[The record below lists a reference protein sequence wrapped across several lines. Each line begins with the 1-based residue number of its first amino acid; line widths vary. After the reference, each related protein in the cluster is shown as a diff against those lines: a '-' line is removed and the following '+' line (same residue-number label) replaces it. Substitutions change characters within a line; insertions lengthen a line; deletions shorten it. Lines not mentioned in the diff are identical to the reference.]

1 MFALEMVTTRQNP
14 SIDPSLAI
22 WNWEIPVYLFLG
34 GLVAGLLVVG
44 AVMEL
49 YWPERWE
56 KRLSRASAGIGLV
69 FLSVGMF
76 ALFLDLA
83 NKFHVYRFYLA
94 LRPRSPMS
102 WGAWILIVAYPAMTI
117 WFLSALDE
125 ATLDKW
131 LRKRFPWPQLGE
143 RLIAAL
149 TRAQHFAERYR
160 KHGLIGTAAV
170 GVALGIYTGVLL
182 QTLVARPLW
191 NSALLGPLFLASG
204 VSAGAAFLLLMARQE
219 SALKMLLRWDIAA
232 LTIELVLLGLFIVDR
247 ASGAHAERVA
257 VSLLTAGPYTGAF
270 FGLVLLLGILVPLWL
285 EGRELGGKVHSRV
298 MVPALVL
305 LGGIALRT
313 ILVAA
318 GQVSLPVAL

>member
-1 MFALEMVTTRQNP
+1 MLAVEIFTTRQNP
-14 SIDPSLAI
+14 AIDPSLAI

-44 AVMEL
+44 ALMEL

-56 KRLSRASAGIGLV
+56 RRLSRASAGLGIAL
-69 FLSVGMF
+69 LSLGMV

-83 NKFHVYRFYLA
+83 NKIHVYRFYLA
-94 LRPRSPMS
+94 FRPTSPMS
-102 WGAWILIVAYPAMTI
+102 WGAWILLVAYPAMAL
-117 WFLSALDE
+117 WLLASLDAEWLDE
-125 ATLDKW
+125 A
-131 LRKRFPWPQLGE
+131 LRKRFPWPRLGARFASWLGRGQGFVE
-143 RLIAAL
+143 RHRRRVL
-149 TRAQHFAERYR
+149 YV
-160 KHGLIGTAAV
+160 TASV
-170 GVALGIYTGVLL
+170 GVGLGIYTGVLL

-204 VSAGAAFLLLMARQE
+204 VSAGAAFLLLIAK
-219 SALKMLLRWDIAA
+219 SDAAKAMLLRWDIAA
-232 LTIELVLLGLFIVDR
+232 LSIELVLLGLFLVDR
-247 ASGAHAERVA
+247 MSGAQSERAA
-257 VSLLTAGPYTGAF
+257 VSLLTSGPYTGAF

-285 EGRELGGKVHSRV
+285 ERRELSGAAHSRF

-318 GQVSLPVAL
+318 GQTSITGLF